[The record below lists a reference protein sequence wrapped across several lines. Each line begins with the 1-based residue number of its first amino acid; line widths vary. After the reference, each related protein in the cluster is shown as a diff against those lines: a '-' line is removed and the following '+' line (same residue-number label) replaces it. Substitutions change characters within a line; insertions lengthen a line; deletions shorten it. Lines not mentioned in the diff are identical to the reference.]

1 MAQDDVA
8 TWVPPREPAWR
19 RVARLGFWTL
29 IGLALLLLI
38 VSIVLLFVIT
48 RVYSVSTPT
57 MERTVPAGDRVF
69 LAPGS
74 AVRRG
79 DVVVLRVPVRVSHT
93 TTVFVKRVIGLPGD
107 HVACCD
113 AKGRVTVNGRPLDET
128 YLYPGDP
135 PSRSTF
141 SVTLG
146 RGQIWV
152 MGDQRTISIDSRTWG
167 PVPLSGVVGRV
178 VLINHGFSFT
188 ALRTPQTFVA
198 DGLAPPDTRADAYQ
212 VLAFLIAGSLLALLV
227 LALAGI
233 TRYLI
238 GQRGSPEGPA
248 RPSTEAAEPGEPTP
262 AVPAA
267 PAAPAAPPPEDLAD
281 A

>member
-212 VLAFLIAGSLLALLV
+212 VLAFLIAGSLLALVV
-227 LALAGI
+227 LALTGI

>member
-19 RVARLGFWTL
+19 RIARIGFWAL
-29 IGLALLLLI
+29 IGLAVLLLI
-38 VSIVLLFVIT
+38 VSIVSLFLTT

-57 MERTVPAGDRVF
+57 MGHTVPAGDRVF

-74 AVRRG
+74 AIRRG
-79 DVVVLRVPVRVSHT
+79 DVVVLRVPESVSHS

-113 AKGRVTVNGRPLDET
+113 SRGRVTVNGKALDET

-141 SVTLG
+141 SVMLG
-146 RGQIWV
+146 PGRIWV
-152 MGDQRTISIDSRTWG
+152 MGDQRTISVDSRTWG

-178 VLINHGFSFT
+178 ALVNHGFSFT
-188 ALRTPQTFVA
+188 GLHTPQTFVA
-198 DGLAPPDTRADAYQ
+198 DGLAPADTRADAYQ

-227 LALAGI
+227 LALTGF
-233 TRYLI
+233 TSYLI
-238 GQRGSPEGPA
+238 GQRRSPHGPP
-248 RPSTEAAEPGEPTP
+248 RPSAAANITVVLSPDQGEACG
-262 AVPAA
+262 
-267 PAAPAAPPPEDLAD
+267 
-281 A
+281 

>member
-212 VLAFLIAGSLLALLV
+212 VLAFLIAGSLLALVV
-227 LALAGI
+227 LALTGI

-248 RPSTEAAEPGEPTP
+248 RPSAEAAEPGEPTP